1 VEQAAANPLLDEIEA
16 LQDQVLADLDQ
27 LNRQIETVLK
37 VQLTTEAGEGAGPAN
52 ESSANESSANESS
65 ANESSAN
72 ESSADDSAGKL
83 IRYDL
88 PMVIQPPCLHL
99 TAFLPVR
106 IAG

>member
-1 VEQAAANPLLDEIEA
+1 MEQAAANPLLDEIEA

-52 ESSANESSANESS
+52 ESSANESSA
-65 ANESSAN
+65 
-72 ESSADDSAGKL
+72 DDPAGKL

>member
-1 VEQAAANPLLDEIEA
+1 MEQAAANPLLDEIEA

-52 ESSANESSANESS
+52 ESAGN
-65 ANESSAN
+65 
-72 ESSADDSAGKL
+72 DSAGKL

>member
-1 VEQAAANPLLDEIEA
+1 VEQAVANPLLDEIEA

-52 ESSANESSANESS
+52 ESSADDP
-65 ANESSAN
+65 
-72 ESSADDSAGKL
+72 ADKL

-88 PMVIQPPCLHL
+88 PMVIQPPYLHL
-99 TAFLPVR
+99 TAFLPTR

>member
-1 VEQAAANPLLDEIEA
+1 MEQAAANPLLDEIEA

-65 ANESSAN
+65 ANESAGN
-72 ESSADDSAGKL
+72 DSAGKL

>member
-65 ANESSAN
+65 ANESSA
-72 ESSADDSAGKL
+72 DDSAGKL

>member
-1 VEQAAANPLLDEIEA
+1 MEQAAANPLLDEIEA

-37 VQLTTEAGEGAGPAN
+37 VQLAAETGEGAGPAN
-52 ESSANESSANESS
+52 ESSA
-65 ANESSAN
+65 
-72 ESSADDSAGKL
+72 DDPAGKL
-83 IRYDL
+83 IRSDL
-88 PMVIQPPCLHL
+88 PMIIQPPYLHL

>member
-1 VEQAAANPLLDEIEA
+1 MEQAAANPLLDEIEA

-37 VQLTTEAGEGAGPAN
+37 VQLTTEAAEGADP
-52 ESSANESSANESS
+52 
-65 ANESSAN
+65 AN
-72 ESSADDSAGKL
+72 ESSADDPAGKL